1 MIKTIKLKNFR
12 KFKELQLETANQII
26 IFSGPNASGKT
37 SVLESIY
44 LTSTSKS
51 HRTLDLTSLI
61 LNEEDFSIIEIE
73 DLKKYKVILS
83 KEGKRNYINNVE
95 YSKLSDFI
103 GNLKVVM
110 FSPHDLELIQ
120 GSKGVR
126 RRFLDLEISLLDKTY
141 LRAITAYK
149 KILKER
155 NEILKKYNQDNELIL
170 KVLTTQLIEEIKC
183 IYEKRIKF
191 IDSINRYLNIITKK
205 LECENIKLIYLPSYD
220 INNIVSSFEN
230 KKNYDIL
237 SKTTNIG
244 THRDDFKI
252 EINDLDAYDYA
263 SEGQKRTIVLA
274 IKLAL
279 KELYYNQYKIDPI
292 LLLDDI
298 FAALDNKRINHIM
311 AYIKN
316 QSQTFITTTS
326 IFSIPD
332 ELLKNAKVIRL

>member
-1 MIKTIKLKNFR
+1 MIKKIYLKNFR
-12 KFKELQLETANQII
+12 KFNELELDTNNNII
-26 IFSGPNASGKT
+26 VFTGPNAVGKT

-51 HRTLDLTSLI
+51 HRTLDLETMI
-61 LNEEDFSIIEIE
+61 LQNEEYSIIEIE
-73 DLKKYKVILS
+73 ENKTYKVILS

-95 YSKLSDFI
+95 YSKISDFI

-110 FSPHDLELIQ
+110 FSPHDLDLIN
-120 GSKGVR
+120 GSKGSR
-126 RRFLDLEISLLDKTY
+126 RRFLDIDISLIDKCY
-141 LRAITAYK
+141 LRALTAYK

-155 NEILKKYNQDNELIL
+155 NEILKKYQNQDELIL
-170 KVLTTQLIEEIKC
+170 KVLTSQLVEQIKIIANKRILFLNSLNEELKKISKELECEEIKLT
-183 IYEKRIKF
+183 
-191 IDSINRYLNIITKK
+191 YLPTYDLDNII
-205 LECENIKLIYLPSYD
+205 N
-220 INNIVSSFEN
+220 SFKN
-230 KKNYDIL
+230 KKHYDLI

-244 THRDDFKI
+244 PHRDDFKI
-252 EINDLDAYDYA
+252 EIDNLEAIEFA

-279 KELYYNQYKIDPI
+279 KELYFQEFKEEPI

-298 FAALDNKRINHIM
+298 FAALDQKRINHIM
-311 AYIKN
+311 AYIKDK
-316 QSQTFITTTS
+316 SQTFITTTS

>member
-1 MIKTIKLKNFR
+1 MIKQIKLKNYRRFS
-12 KFKELQLETANQII
+12 ELNLDTNNQII

-51 HRTLDLTSLI
+51 HRTLDFSSLI
-61 LNEEDFSIIEIE
+61 LNGEDFSIIEIE

-83 KEGKRNYINNVE
+83 KEGKKNYINNVE
-95 YSKLSDFI
+95 YSKISEFI
-103 GNLKVVM
+103 GNLKVVL
-110 FSPHDLELIQ
+110 FSPQDLELIQ

-155 NEILKKYNQDNELIL
+155 NEILKNYNQSNELIF
-170 KVLTTQLIEEIKC
+170 KVLTTQLIEELKI
-183 IYEKRIKF
+183 IYDKRISF
-191 IDSINRYLNIITKK
+191 LDSINRQLKTISKK
-205 LECENIKLIYLPSYD
+205 LECEEIKLSYLASYD
-220 INNIVSSFEN
+220 INNIVNSFEN
-230 KKNYDIL
+230 KKNYDL
-237 SKTTNIG
+237 LTKTTNIG

-252 EINDLDAYDYA
+252 EINDLDAFDYA
-263 SEGQKRTIVLA
+263 SEGQKRTIILA

-279 KELYYNQYKIDPI
+279 KELYLNQFKIEPI

-311 AYIKN
+311 DYIKN

>member
-183 IYEKRIKF
+183 I
-191 IDSINRYLNIITKK
+191 
-205 LECENIKLIYLPSYD
+205 
-220 INNIVSSFEN
+220 
-230 KKNYDIL
+230 
-237 SKTTNIG
+237 
-244 THRDDFKI
+244 
-252 EINDLDAYDYA
+252 
-263 SEGQKRTIVLA
+263 
-274 IKLAL
+274 
-279 KELYYNQYKIDPI
+279 
-292 LLLDDI
+292 
-298 FAALDNKRINHIM
+298 
-311 AYIKN
+311 
-316 QSQTFITTTS
+316 
-326 IFSIPD
+326 
-332 ELLKNAKVIRL
+332 